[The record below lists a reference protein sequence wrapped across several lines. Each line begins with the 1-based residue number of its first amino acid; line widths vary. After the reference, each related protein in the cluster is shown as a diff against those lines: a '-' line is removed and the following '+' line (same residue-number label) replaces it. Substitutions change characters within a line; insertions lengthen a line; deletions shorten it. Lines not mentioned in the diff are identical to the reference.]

1 MQKAL
6 VNCPI
11 RRKIC
16 DLFGRI
22 RQNPPHFPFLLPSA
36 AGRHGKT
43 HKSPLLF
50 LAQNKKTGRRQSL
63 RPEGGAKTLIFS
75 FLQRHRLLRHLR

>member
-1 MQKAL
+1 MRKAL
-6 VNCPI
+6 VNCLI

-22 RQNPPHFPFLLPSA
+22 RQNPPQFPFLLPSA

-50 LAQNKKTGRRQSL
+50 LAQNKNPAAGKACGRRG
-63 RPEGGAKTLIFS
+63 RE
-75 FLQRHRLLRHLR
+75 